1 MYLSLPRE
9 IADSQPML
17 PAWVMGFPDGNEKGP
32 FLALDLGGTNL
43 RVCEVVLLKEGRKF
57 DMIQSKYRLVWN
69 QMGSLLMI
77 AFTYQNCDWRA
88 TI

>member
-1 MYLSLPRE
+1 
-9 IADSQPML
+9 
-17 PAWVMGFPDGNEKGP
+17 MGFPDGNEKGP

-57 DMIQSKYRLVWN
+57 DMIQSKYKLVGIRLN
-69 QMGSLLMI
+69 LFLMI
-77 AFTYQNCDWRA
+77 ASAYQNGDWGA